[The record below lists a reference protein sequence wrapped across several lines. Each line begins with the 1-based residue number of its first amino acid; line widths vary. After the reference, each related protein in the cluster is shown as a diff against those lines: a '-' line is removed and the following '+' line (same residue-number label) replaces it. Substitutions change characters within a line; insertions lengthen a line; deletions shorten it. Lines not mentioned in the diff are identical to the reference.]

1 MEFKGTKEGI
11 LISIENQD
19 WMEVKQDL
27 FDQIEAKQDFFEGAH
42 LILDVG
48 NHVLRATELGELR
61 DMLSDH
67 GVILTGV
74 ISLAKITQETA
85 QLLGLNTEYEEPKVT
100 SGKTLKPLDTV
111 LPGEPAVL
119 IERTM
124 RSGFKVAY
132 QGHVVV
138 VGDVN
143 PGAEIIASGCV
154 VVWGRLRGTVH
165 AGADGDD
172 SAKVCAL
179 DLSPMQLRIASLIAT
194 TPQDQEK
201 PQPEVASIIDAQIIA
216 EPWQY

>member
-1 MEFKGTKEGI
+1 MEFKGIKEGI

-19 WMEVKQDL
+19 WVEAKQDL
-27 FDQIEAKQDFFEGAH
+27 IDQIEAKQDFFEGAH
-42 LILDVG
+42 LVLDVR

-61 DMLSDH
+61 DTLSDH

-74 ISLAKITQETA
+74 ISMAKTTQETA
-85 QLLGLNTEYEEPKVT
+85 QLLGLNTKFVEPKVT
-100 SGKTLKPLDTV
+100 PGKTLKPLDTV

-138 VGDVN
+138 IGDVN

-172 SAKVCAL
+172 TAKVCAL